1 MEQAIP
7 IPGLVAG
14 CQEAEPSFH
23 PWEKAEKGGALKS
36 MLFWKV
42 KVTKNPTKPA
52 SKSKAKNEKPSEDA
66 TATKSTNVG
75 QESVDRT
82 IYKLL
87 TRQTGKRSNPQKRKG
102 ETNVEG
108 EGEEEGEGGV
118 KWRGPRE
125 EASEVPAQ
133 RKVR

>member
-1 MEQAIP
+1 MEQTIP

-42 KVTKNPTKPA
+42 KVAKNPTKPA
-52 SKSKAKNEKPSEDA
+52 SKSKAKNEKSSEDA

-87 TRQTGKRSNPQKRKG
+87 TRQTGKRSNPKKKK
-102 ETNVEG
+102 EG
-108 EGEEEGEGGV
+108 EGGEGEGGV

>member
-1 MEQAIP
+1 MEQTIA

-42 KVTKNPTKPA
+42 KVAGNPTKPA
-52 SKSKAKNEKPSEDA
+52 TKSKAKNEKPSEDA
-66 TATKSTNVG
+66 AATKSTNVG

-87 TRQTGKRSNPQKRKG
+87 TRQTGKRSNPKKGKG
-102 ETNVEG
+102 ETLAE
-108 EGEEEGEGGV
+108 EGEEEGGEGG
-118 KWRGPRE
+118 KGSLMRE
-125 EASEVPAQ
+125 QLYTYS
-133 RKVR
+133 KNLKS